1 MSLDENKRLCSDA
14 QGERFLKERRVRE
27 LTT

>member
-1 MSLDENKRLCSDA
+1 MSLDEDERLCSDA
-14 QGERFLKERRVRE
+14 QVERVLEERRVRE